1 MLYIENMIKHEIH
14 HTNIKYDLSV
24 RIYDIMMTRKSS
36 VDHINNIDNAE
47 NMCIYIYIC
56 ISYGFLVDHVLRI
69 LVMICS
75 IP

>member
-47 NMCIYIYIC
+47 NMCIYIYVYHMA
-56 ISYGFLVDHVLRI
+56 S
-69 LVMICS
+69 
-75 IP
+75 